1 MSFVVSPA
9 MTAED
14 SVISSA
20 RMLLSDADLPSLSA
34 FNPAERRLIRRLDTP
49 EKVQA
54 WLNALPYNTETDGG
68 TLRGFRE
75 VVRQQ
80 TAHCLEA
87 ALFAA
92 TVLEQ
97 HGLPPLTLELGSID
111 GLDHVIFIYRR
122 NGRWGSVARS
132 RDPGLHGRK
141 PVFRTLRA
149 LAMSYFEPYVDY
161 TGVLTGFARVDLRG
175 LGRYDWRF
183 QSRNMWAVERFL
195 LAAPQIPI
203 RSSAARVRKLRQRYT
218 DFRAKHHGR
227 KPLDYKG
234 RESWLPI
241 PKSFR

>member
-1 MSFVVSPA
+1 MSRLD
-9 MTAED
+9 D
-14 SVISSA
+14 SI
-20 RMLLSDADLPSLSA
+20 PSLSI
-34 FNPAERRLIRRLDTP
+34 FTPAERRLIRRLDTP
-49 EKVQA
+49 ERVQA
-54 WLNALPYNTETDGG
+54 WLNALPYNAETSGG

-75 VVRQQ
+75 VARRR

-92 TVLEQ
+92 AVLQQ
-97 HGLPPLTLELGSID
+97 HGFPPLTLELGSID

-203 RSSAARVRKLRQRYT
+203 RSSAARVGKLRQRYVDYRT
-218 DFRAKHHGR
+218 AHHGR
-227 KPLDYKG
+227 KPLYYQG
-234 RESWLPI
+234 REHWLPI
-241 PKSFR
+241 PKQFL